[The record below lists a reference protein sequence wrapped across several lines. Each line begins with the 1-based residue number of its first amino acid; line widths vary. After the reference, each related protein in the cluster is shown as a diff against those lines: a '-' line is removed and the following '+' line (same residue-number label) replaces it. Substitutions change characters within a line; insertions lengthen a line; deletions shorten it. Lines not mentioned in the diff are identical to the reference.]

1 MTLKIFLLT
10 AVLFLASSNLF
21 ARNDEPDKRA
31 LLRHQAM
38 DEEVRKLTGLREK
51 KMDEAVNRFSEKAI
65 YGLSEKSVYG
75 LPGGKEKP
83 RFFFTLRGRL
93 SDPSSLK
100 TIML

>member
-10 AVLFLASSNLF
+10 TALFLASSNLF
-21 ARNDEPDKRA
+21 AQNGEPDKRA

-51 KMDEAVNRFSEKAI
+51 KMDEAVNGVSRKAI

-83 RFFFTLRGRL
+83 RFFFTLRGRAANL
-93 SDPSSLK
+93 SSLK